1 MTRKEAFDIR
11 QNMIQEVMDE
21 NPGMT
26 REEARADV
34 NMRINKTPR
43 LLDVEKYQK
52 GYQEP
57 KQSQD
62 ELKWKGIKV
71 HSGPNTAKDL
81 GDLGKKFEEAAK
93 IAFGRKKTGEQ
104 TAGELL
110 KDTEK
115 GSKFDPLSSEFD
127 DDAWFGEEPEEE
139 TREEKLQRQ
148 IKELNEMRS
157 HVSDLDEDYL
167 LYEDAPEREWEG
179 RMYDERGLV
188 GEQEK
193 LTEIVEALQRKA
205 MQQGNVGATV
215 NMPFDPNSVPS
226 NQGFPMTPAGQN
238 PIIQALQN
246 QNRMGRPG
254 LDVNSLRPGMNAPI
268 MQSGRRGQ
276 FPGIGGSQGSF
287 GPRDWNPYGGNPYG
301 G

>member
-71 HSGPNTAKDL
+71 HSGPNTAIDL
-81 GDLGKKFEEAAK
+81 GGLGKKFEEAAK
-93 IAFGRKKTGEQ
+93 IAFGGKKTVEQ
-104 TAGELL
+104 PTAGELL
-110 KDTEK
+110 EDIEG

-127 DDAWFGEEPEEE
+127 DDAWFVEEPKDE
-139 TREEKLQRQ
+139 TEEEKLQRQ
-148 IKELNEMRS
+148 IRELNEMRS

-167 LYEDAPEREWEG
+167 LNDTPKPHWEMGDEQMPDERE
-179 RMYDERGLV
+179 
-188 GEQEK
+188 
-193 LTEIVEALQRKA
+193 LTQMVEALQRQA
-205 MQQGNVGATV
+205 MQQGNVGAATQLPIGPV
-215 NMPFDPNSVPS
+215 S
-226 NQGFPMTPAGQN
+226 NQGLKYTPANQN
-238 PIIQALQN
+238 LNNQGIIQALQN

-254 LDVNSLRPGMNAPI
+254 LDVNSLYPPT
-268 MQSGRRGQ
+268 MQSGR
-276 FPGIGGSQGSF
+276 
-287 GPRDWNPYGGNPYG
+287 
-301 G
+301 